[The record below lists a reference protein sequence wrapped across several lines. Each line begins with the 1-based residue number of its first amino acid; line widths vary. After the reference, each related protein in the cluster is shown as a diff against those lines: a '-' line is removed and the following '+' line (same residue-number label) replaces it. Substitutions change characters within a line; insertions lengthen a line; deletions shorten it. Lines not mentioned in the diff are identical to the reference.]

1 MTNGISALELSH
13 PPDPVISGANMAKS
27 DVPSAKAYRLIYP
40 RPVVLVSCIDPETE
54 KPNIITIAWAVPLSI
69 NPPMLGV
76 LVAPKRY
83 SHELIER
90 SREFVINI
98 PTMEILDKAIKC
110 GKVSGRLHDKFSEL
124 GLTPKPGK
132 LIRTPSIEECV
143 ANIECKLV
151 NQVTIG
157 DHTLFI
163 GEVVVAYVDESA
175 FNGDF
180 IEIERVQNIFQVGGD
195 VFATLNKKRFTPS
208 P

>member
-1 MTNGISALELSH
+1 M
-13 PPDPVISGANMAKS
+13 VKS
-27 DVPSAKAYRLIYP
+27 DVLSAKAYRLIYP
-40 RPVVLVSCIDPETE
+40 RPVVLVSCIDPETG

-69 NPPMLGV
+69 NPPMVGI

-90 SREFVINI
+90 SKEFVINV

-110 GKVSGRLHDKFSEL
+110 GKVSGRQHDKFSEL
-124 GLTPKPGK
+124 GLTSKPGK

-143 ANIECKLV
+143 AHIECKLV

-163 GEVVVAYVDESA
+163 GGVVAAYVDESA
-175 FNGDF
+175 FDGNS